1 MPWHRYLRSYEDGL
15 YVYYKEPKENLK
27 EMTCSEA
34 HGIRIYM
41 QILKIEFIL
50 TLYIGYGMLIA
61 VSKRNQQ
68 DFDGMLLYTCCS
80 TMMLER

>member
-1 MPWHRYLRSYEDGL
+1 
-15 YVYYKEPKENLK
+15 
-27 EMTCSEA
+27 
-34 HGIRIYM
+34 
-41 QILKIEFIL
+41 
-50 TLYIGYGMLIA
+50 MLIA

>member
-1 MPWHRYLRSYEDGL
+1 
-15 YVYYKEPKENLK
+15 
-27 EMTCSEA
+27 MTCSEA

-41 QILKIEFIL
+41 QNLKIEFIL

-68 DFDGMLLYTCCS
+68 DFDGMLLYTVHAVVQ
-80 TMMLER
+80 